1 MALAPQAPGEPLAD
15 PRRHWLA
22 WPRGI
27 QRPTRYLLLAVA
39 AMTLLVVAGLGW
51 FQYQQI
57 DHVTLSS
64 IKGQGN
70 LAWGFSK
77 LELQLGSY
85 QAALREVVGQ
95 GSSPALLEDLS
106 NQYNIFVSQ
115 VQLLQ
120 SSDSSAAMQHRE
132 SFQIALAAANAYI
145 DRADLYLTDVPPL
158 LDPAVARQL
167 FQDSHALRAEVHRLA
182 LDAYHVETARAT
194 ASLQEIRR
202 FTLVY
207 GLTSTVLIVLTL
219 WVGWLTMRRLT
230 TVSRLQ
236 LQHSEFLQAKKDLAE
251 SANQA
256 KSRFLSAASHDLRQP
271 AHALGLFMSQLVP
284 LPLEPPA
291 RHLVDCA
298 NEAVR
303 DMQSMLDGMFDLS
316 RLDAESTHSQIR
328 PFAISGVL
336 TSLRNGY
343 TAEASAK
350 GLRLRVRPCHAWV
363 QSDPVLLQRILHNL
377 VSNAIRYT
385 RQGSVLVACRQSGHA
400 RQLHIEVRD
409 SGIGIA
415 PQDHE
420 RIFQEFYQ
428 VDNPQRDRRQG
439 LGVGL
444 SIVQRCCR
452 LLDLPLTLRSNLG
465 CGTTYR
471 LSLPLASPR
480 PTAAPEALASVKND
494 LANASVLVIEDD
506 AMNRDALAGLLAS
519 WGCRVR
525 VAEDLSTAL
534 ALCQANPW
542 PDLIVSDY
550 RLAGHLNGLE
560 IIQAL
565 RAQAGRELPACV
577 ISGDTQPHVT
587 QRVREAGLVLL
598 SKPVRPAK
606 LRGLLRHLLQPDMAT
621 AKAPAPLQSQLDPAG
636 PPGPTPP
643 AAA

>member
-1 MALAPQAPGEPLAD
+1 MAPAPQAPPEPVAGW
-15 PRRHWLA
+15 RRQWLG
-22 WPRGI
+22 WPQGI
-27 QRPTRYLLLAVA
+27 QKPTRYLLLAVA
-39 AMTLLVVAGLGW
+39 AATLLVVAGLGW

-57 DHVTLSS
+57 VHVTLAS

-70 LAWGFSK
+70 LAWNFSK
-77 LELQLGSY
+77 LELQLGNY
-85 QAALREVVGQ
+85 QAALREVQGQ
-95 GSSPALLEDLS
+95 GSSPLLLEDLS

-120 SSDSSAAMQHRE
+120 SVDSSTVMQTRD

-145 DRADLYLTDVPPL
+145 DRADLYLTEVPPF
-158 LDPAVARQL
+158 LDQGVARQL
-167 FQDSHALRAEVHRLA
+167 LQDSQDLRTEVHRLA

-207 GLTSTVLIVLTL
+207 GLTSTLLIVLTL
-219 WVGWLTMRRLT
+219 GMGWLTMRRLT
-230 TVSRLQ
+230 AMSRLQ
-236 LQHSEFLQAKKDLAE
+236 QQHSALLQAKKDLAE

-271 AHALGLFMSQLVP
+271 AHALGLFMSQLLP

-303 DMQSMLDGMFDLS
+303 DMQAMLDGMFDLS

-328 PFAISGVL
+328 PFAISSVL
-336 TSLRNGY
+336 TSLRNGFA
-343 TAEASAK
+343 AEASGK
-350 GLRLRVRPCHAWV
+350 GLRSRVRPCHAWV
-363 QSDPVLLQRILHNL
+363 DSDPVLLQRILHNL

-385 RQGSVLVACRQSGHA
+385 RHGSVLVACRQAGNA

-420 RIFQEFYQ
+420 RIFLEFFQ

-452 LLDLPLTLRSNLG
+452 LLNLPLSLRSNLG

-471 LSLPLASPR
+471 LSLPLANPR
-480 PTAAPEALASVKND
+480 PTAAPEPLALAAVKND
-494 LANASVLVIEDD
+494 LANARVLVIEDD

-519 WGCRVR
+519 WGCQVL
-525 VAEDLSTAL
+525 VAQDLASAL
-534 ALCQANPW
+534 AQCQAEPW
-542 PDLIVSDY
+542 PDVIVSDY
-550 RLAGHLNGLE
+550 RLAGSLTGLD
-560 IIQAL
+560 IIQAV
-565 RAQAGRELPACV
+565 RARAGRHLPAYV

-587 QRVREAGLVLL
+587 QRVHAAGLVLL

-606 LRGLLRHLLQPDMAT
+606 LRGLLRHLLQPDTLA
-621 AKAPAPLQSQLDPAG
+621 ADASAPPFS
-636 PPGPTPP
+636 
-643 AAA
+643 

>member
-1 MALAPQAPGEPLAD
+1 MSLAPQTPPEPVAN
-15 PRRHWLA
+15 PRRHWLV
-22 WPRGI
+22 WLQGI
-27 QRPTRYLLLAVA
+27 QKPTRYLLLVVA
-39 AMTLLVVAGLGW
+39 AATLLVVAGLGW
-51 FQYQQI
+51 LQYQQI
-57 DHVTLSS
+57 DHVTRAA

-70 LAWGFSK
+70 LAWNFSK

-85 QAALREVVGQ
+85 QAALQEVQSQ
-95 GSSPALLEDLS
+95 GSTPWLLEDVS
-106 NQYNIFVSQ
+106 NRYNIFVSQ

-120 SSDSSAAMQHRE
+120 SADSSTVMQTRA
-132 SFQIALAAANAYI
+132 SFQAALTASNAHI
-145 DRADLYLTDVPPL
+145 DRADLYLTDVPTF

-167 FQDSHALRAEVHRLA
+167 FQDSQALRTVVHRLA

-194 ASLQEIRR
+194 ASLQEIRH

-207 GLTSTVLIVLTL
+207 ALTSTLLIVLTL
-219 WVGWLTMRRLT
+219 GVGGLTMRRLT

-236 LQHSEFLQAKKDLAE
+236 QQHSALLQAKKDLAE
-251 SANQA
+251 SANEA

-271 AHALGLFMSQLVP
+271 AHALGLFMSQLAP
-284 LPLEPPA
+284 LPLAPPA
-291 RHLVDCA
+291 RHLVDRA
-298 NEAVR
+298 FEAVR
-303 DMQSMLDGMFDLS
+303 DMQLMLDGMFDLS
-316 RLDAESTHSQIR
+316 RLDAESTQSQIR
-328 PFAISGVL
+328 PFALQGVL

-343 TAEASAK
+343 AAEASAK
-350 GLRLRVRPCHAWV
+350 GLRLRVRPCNAWV
-363 QSDPVLLQRILHNL
+363 QSDPVLLQRILRNL

-385 RQGSVLVACRQSGHA
+385 RQGSVLVACRQAGNA
-400 RQLHIEVRD
+400 GQLHIEVRD
-409 SGIGIA
+409 SGIGMA

-471 LSLPLASPR
+471 LTLPLASPR
-480 PTAAPEALASVKND
+480 PTAAPEPLPLATVQND
-494 LANASVLVIEDD
+494 LANATVLVIEDD

-519 WGCRVR
+519 WGCQVLL
-525 VAEDLSTAL
+525 AEDLASAL
-534 ALCQANPW
+534 ARCQANAW
-542 PDLIVSDY
+542 PDAIVTDY
-550 RLAGHLNGLE
+550 RLAGRLNGLD

-565 RAQAGRELPACV
+565 RGQAGRDLPACV

-587 QRVREAGLVLL
+587 QRVRAAGLVLL

-606 LRGLLRHLLQPDMAT
+606 LRGLLRHLIHPERVTRDTQ
-621 AKAPAPLQSQLDPAG
+621 
-636 PPGPTPP
+636 P
-643 AAA
+643 AALD

>member
-1 MALAPQAPGEPLAD
+1 MLQVPQVPPEPVAS
-15 PRRHWLA
+15 
-22 WPRGI
+22 PRGHWRTWL
-27 QRPTRYLLLAVA
+27 QGVQKPTRYLLLVVA
-39 AMTLLVVAGLGW
+39 AATLLVVAGLGW

-57 DHVTLSS
+57 DHVTRAA

-70 LAWGFSK
+70 LAWNFSK
-77 LELQLGSY
+77 LELQLGNY
-85 QAALREVVGQ
+85 QAALREVQRQ
-95 GSSPALLEDLS
+95 GSTPVLLEDLS

-120 SSDSSAAMQHRE
+120 SADSSAAMQPRE
-132 SFQIALAAANAYI
+132 SFQVALAAANAAI
-145 DRADLYLTDVPPL
+145 DRADLYLTDVPPF
-158 LDPAVARQL
+158 LDPVAASQL
-167 FQDSHALRAEVHRLA
+167 FQDSLALRTVVHRLA

-194 ASLQEIRR
+194 TSLQEIRR

-207 GLTSTVLIVLTL
+207 GLTSTLLIVLTL
-219 WVGWLTMRRLT
+219 GVGWLTMRRLT
-230 TVSRLQ
+230 TLSRLQ
-236 LQHSEFLQAKKDLAE
+236 QQHSAFLQAKKDLAE

-291 RHLVDCA
+291 RRLVDCA
-298 NEAVR
+298 SEAVR
-303 DMQSMLDGMFDLS
+303 DMQLMLDGMFDLS

-328 PFAISGVL
+328 PFAISSVL

-343 TAEASAK
+343 AAEASAK
-350 GLRLRVRPCHAWV
+350 GLRLRVRPCNAWV

-385 RQGSVLVACRQSGHA
+385 RQGSVLVACRQAGEPG
-400 RQLHIEVRD
+400 QLHIEVRD
-409 SGIGIA
+409 SGIGMA

-420 RIFQEFYQ
+420 RVFQEFVQ

-471 LSLPLASPR
+471 LTLPLASPR
-480 PTAAPEALASVKND
+480 STTAPEPLPLAAVKND
-494 LANASVLVIEDD
+494 LANATVLVIEDD
-506 AMNRDALAGLLAS
+506 AMNRDALAGLLTS
-519 WGCRVR
+519 WGCRAL
-525 VAEDLSTAL
+525 VAEDLASAL
-534 ALCQANPW
+534 TLCQDGPW
-542 PDLIVSDY
+542 PDVIVSDY
-550 RLAGHLNGLE
+550 RLAGSLNGLD

-565 RAQAGRELPACV
+565 RSHAGRELPACV

-587 QRVREAGLVLL
+587 QRVHEAGLVLL

-606 LRGLLRHLLQPDMAT
+606 LRGLLRHLLQPDMAV
-621 AKAPAPLQSQLDPAG
+621 AGVPAPPLP
-636 PPGPTPP
+636 
-643 AAA
+643 